1 MVSINNITKEFKNI
15 DERFLTKVVKKILV
29 QEKISA
35 RMNLSI
41 ALIDAVEIKAINKKY
56 RKENK
61 ATDVLSFGELVNQG
75 KSNGLFS
82 EPEIII
88 CPEEVQKNA
97 KQAKELFKKELA
109 RVLIHAI
116 LHLLNYEHEEGGDQ
130 AKKMFRKQEEYV
142 SLFKFKAE

>member
-15 DERFLTKVVKKILV
+15 DERFLTRVVKKILA

-61 ATDVLSFGELVNQG
+61 ATDVLSFGEMSR
-75 KSNGLFS
+75 KKESADLFS

-88 CPEEVQKNA
+88 CPAEVQKNA
-97 KQAKELFKKELA
+97 KLAKELFEKELA